1 MYFRHRAKKQPL
13 MGLQQ
18 NSLGGH
24 GAFHLSPS
32 STVCLGSRC
41 FPNGC
46 PVLSCP
52 LPPPPASLLSFPLS
66 PPALPPIPYGPCLR
80 PLLSPPVPLL
90 SLPPSCP
97 VPTSVPHP
105 QVTSLT
111 VCSSTVLFLRTFL
124 PGHFILGDN
133 TSLCLYT
140 VSGEGKILRS
150 FQNILSIFRRGSKC
164 YFLFS
169 LSEPRDST

>member
-1 MYFRHRAKKQPL
+1 MPFICLQAQLFALGVAAFL
-13 MGLQQ
+13 MAAL
-18 NSLGGH
+18 SSPVPSCPPPP
-24 GAFHLSPS
+24 SPS
-32 STVCLGSRC
+32 CPCLL
-41 FPNGC
+41 PI
-46 PVLSCP
+46 PLVSCP
-52 LPPPPASLLSFPLS
+52 LPPPPASLLSLPLS

-150 FQNILSIFRRGSKC
+150 FQNIFSIFRRGSKC

-169 LSEPRDST
+169 LSELRDST